1 MKVAPLLFVTGTD
14 TGVGKTVVTAAL
26 AAALAD
32 AGVGVRALKPIASGV
47 EAGSAGEDATLLGL
61 AARHAPKVAITLETP
76 LSPHL
81 AAERQGVVIDADSI
95 LAWIASERG
104 EITLVEG
111 VGGWEVPL
119 TRSWRVSQLAE
130 ALAAP
135 VLVVARNRLGVLS
148 QVLLT
153 VAAVHARGLTVA
165 AIVLTP
171 PIEDDMSVADN
182 AHELASLCPGV
193 PVRSMVWVAPCD
205 RAALADAGRRLLVGN
220 ITPIPGG
227 SRSGQNRW

>member
-1 MKVAPLLFVTGTD
+1 MRVAPVIFVTGTD

-47 EAGSAGEDATLLGL
+47 EPGSAGEDATLLGL
-61 AARHAPKVAITLETP
+61 AAQHPPKVAVALEAA

-81 AAERQGVVIDADSI
+81 AAERQGVVIDADAI
-95 LAWIASERG
+95 LRWIASERG
-104 EITLVEG
+104 DITLVEG

-119 TRSWRVSQLAE
+119 TRSLRVSRLAQM
-130 ALAAP
+130 LGAP

-153 VAAVHARGLTVA
+153 VAAVRARGLTVT

-171 PIEDDMSVADN
+171 PLQDDPSVASN
-182 AHELASLCPGV
+182 AAELASLCPGIA
-193 PVRSMVWVAPCD
+193 VRSMIWVAPWN
-205 RAALADAGRRLLVGN
+205 RAELADAGRRLLIGA
-220 ITPIPGG
+220 
-227 SRSGQNRW
+227 GQ

>member
-1 MKVAPLLFVTGTD
+1 MRVAPLVFVTGTD

-61 AARHAPKVAITLETP
+61 AARHPPMTAVALEAPV
-76 LSPHL
+76 SPHL
-81 AAERQGVVIDADSI
+81 AAERQGVVIEAGPILEWI
-95 LAWIASERG
+95 LAHRG
-104 EITLVEG
+104 DVTLIEG

-119 TRSWRVSQLAE
+119 SRTWRGSTLAE
-130 ALAAP
+130 MLGAP

-153 VAAVHARGLTVA
+153 VAAVQARGLTVA

-171 PIEDDMSVADN
+171 PVDDDPSVASN
-182 AHELASLCPGV
+182 AAELASLCPGIA
-193 PVRSMVWVAPCD
+193 VRSMVWVAPWD
-205 RAALADAGRRLLVGN
+205 RVALADAGRRLFVN
-220 ITPIPGG
+220 DA
-227 SRSGQNRW
+227 Q